1 MVPVICHS
9 DWDENWKCYFPYS
22 KTEQK
27 ILLHAF
33 VNLHNKIIFYSKL
46 LLITVFYHSNRK
58 TILSYT
64 FNLFLSLFKI
74 ICRKYCELLNE
85 HVRSSQ
91 RKKLWYL
98 FVCFISND
106 VENPMAWIA
115 LLNVYTDGRQEC
127 KTAQTLRFYSIFP
140 TLLCGIPF
148 RSLSQHKKWPRR
160 VYLYSMV
167 I

>member
-1 MVPVICHS
+1 MSVSISPLNYGFLDIWAFTCNSTLQHCLFSFGFCCLILILIFFFFLLLVPVICHS

-33 VNLHNKIIFYSKL
+33 VNLHNKIIIFYSKL
-46 LLITVFYHSNRK
+46 LLITVFYHSHRK

-74 ICRKYCELLNE
+74 IYRKYCELLNE

-91 RKKLWYL
+91 RKKLWYFCL
-98 FVCFISND
+98 FYLQWCRK
-106 VENPMAWIA
+106 PYG
-115 LLNVYTDGRQEC
+115 LNNST
-127 KTAQTLRFYSIFP
+127 
-140 TLLCGIPF
+140 
-148 RSLSQHKKWPRR
+148 
-160 VYLYSMV
+160 
-167 I
+167 